1 MNLFVDEVATF
12 FEEHM
17 PTIVTAEFFNNI
29 VYDPDVHIPELVV
42 MVNEEVKNDVVY
54 KAYRALRTAVD
65 SKYAE
70 KS

>member
-1 MNLFVDEVATF
+1 
-12 FEEHM
+12 M

-42 MVNEEVKNDVVY
+42 MVNKEVKNDVVY